1 MNYNLLKF
9 CEFDQYAV
17 KSYCAI
23 HNEKEE
29 KNLGDI
35 TKVEIDTLP
44 KCDIIT
50 HGSPCQDF
58 SIAGSQKGAEEGS
71 GTRSSL
77 IWNSVQIIKQC
88 KPKFVIWEN
97 VKNVLSPKHIGNFNK
112 YIDTL
117 SELGYSSYY
126 EVLNACNYGVPQRR
140 ERIFCISIRND
151 INNGFIFPSK
161 TKSGSMKEYLDL
173 GINRKVNESLRP
185 YFEEEYKRDYFSN
198 SGCIKYFDGEAQG
211 IFNSD
216 YTNKRIYSMN
226 GVCPTLTT
234 NGCVNIWEEKGKM
247 TELEMFRLM
256 GFSDVDYNICIKN
269 NVPLSQI
276 HKQAGN
282 SIVVNVALEIFK
294 ELKKQYP
301 EEFYNLDMIS
311 LFSGIGAFE
320 KALDL
325 LK

>member
-9 CEFDQYAV
+9 CEFDPHAV

-23 HNEKEE
+23 HNENEG

-35 TKVEIDTLP
+35 TNVEIESLP

-58 SIAGSQKGAEEGS
+58 SIAGTQRGAEEGS

-88 KPKFVIWEN
+88 EPKFVIWEN
-97 VKNVLSPKHIGNFNK
+97 VKNVLSPKHIGNFTK
-112 YIDTL
+112 YIEVL
-117 SELGYSSYY
+117 SEIGYTSYY
-126 EVLNACNYGVPQRR
+126 EVLNACNYGIPQRR

-151 INNGFIFPSK
+151 INCGFNFPSK
-161 TKSGSMKEYLDL
+161 TNSISMKDFLDL
-173 GINRKVNESLRP
+173 GIDRKVNPTLLP
-185 YFEEEYKRDYFSN
+185 YFEDDYKKEYNSN
-198 SGCIKYFDGEAQG
+198 SGCIKYFDGESQG

-216 YTNKRIYSMN
+216 YTNKRIYSIN

-234 NGCVNIWEEKGKM
+234 NGCVNLWEEKGKM

-256 GFSDVDYNICIKN
+256 GFYDEDYKKCVEIG
-269 NVPLSQI
+269 VPLSKL

-301 EEFYNLDMIS
+301 NDFKDLDMIS

-325 LK
+325 L

>member
-35 TKVEIDTLP
+35 TKVEIESLP

-58 SIAGSQKGAEEGS
+58 SVAGNQKGADEGS
-71 GTRSSL
+71 NTRSSL

-88 KPKFVIWEN
+88 NPKFVIWEN
-97 VKNVLSPKHIGNFNK
+97 VKNVLSPKHIENFKK
-112 YIDTL
+112 YINKL
-117 SELGYSSYY
+117 NELGYNSYY
-126 EVLNACNYGVPQRR
+126 EVLNACEYGIPQRR
-140 ERIFCISIRND
+140 ERIFCISIRKD
-151 INNGFIFPSK
+151 IDNGFVFPNK
-161 TKSGSMKEYLDL
+161 IYAKSMKNYIDI
-173 GINRKVNESLRP
+173 GIKRSVNPTLKP
-185 YFEEEYKRDYFSN
+185 YFEEIYKKEYSSS
-198 SGCIKYFDGEAQG
+198 SGCIKYFDGESQG
-211 IFNSD
+211 FFNSD
-216 YTNKRIYSMN
+216 YTNKRIYSIY
-226 GVCPTLTT
+226 GVCPTITT
-234 NGCVNIWEEKGKM
+234 NGCVNLWEEKGKM

-256 GFSDVDYNICIKN
+256 GFLDEDYNICVKKN
-269 NVPLSQI
+269 IPISKL

-282 SIVVNVALEIFK
+282 SIVVNVAFEIFK
-294 ELKKQYP
+294 ELKRQYP
-301 EEFYNLDMIS
+301 SDFKDLDLVS

-320 KALDL
+320 KALKL
-325 LK
+325 L

>member
-9 CEFDQYAV
+9 CEFDKYAV

-58 SIAGSQKGAEEGS
+58 SIAGNQKGAEEGS

-117 SELGYSSYY
+117 NKLGYSSYY
-126 EVLNACNYGVPQRR
+126 EVLNACDYGIPQRR

-151 INNGFIFPSK
+151 INCGFSFPNKINKELNFRDYLLDFVENQYYLNENDLLKVKGFGANYSFGGYLSNSNIYNTI
-161 TKSGSMKEYLDL
+161 TKSYGKVTGNSMKFYRNGKISYLHP
-173 GINRKVNESLRP
+173 NE
-185 YFEEEYKRDYFSN
+185 
-198 SGCIKYFDGEAQG
+198 A
-211 IFNSD
+211 
-216 YTNKRIYSMN
+216 
-226 GVCPTLTT
+226 
-234 NGCVNIWEEKGKM
+234 
-247 TELEMFRLM
+247 FRLM
-256 GFSDVDYNICIKN
+256 GFSDEDYQKCNRKINEFTVSDSRKT
-269 NVPLSQI
+269 
-276 HKQAGN
+276 KEEYARAGN
-282 SIVVNVALEIFK
+282 SIVVTVVLEIFK

-301 EEFYNLDMIS
+301 NDFKDLSMIS

-320 KALDL
+320 KALKL
-325 LK
+325 L